1 MISQDPKIW
10 GGPAW
15 RFLDAVVSSYPNDPS
30 LVMKE
35 EMIQFW
41 KYLYLPCSTCKEHYR
56 GYCNLFPIQE
66 WVRSRDQLYKWY
78 QSLRSYV
85 ESNRSIHNPHN
96 ATDTAT
102 ETETTTE
109 TATETETA
117 TDIETEIE
125 TVTTTETIAAQT
137 MVRRFQSLRRN
148 QAAANAVAG
157 GGIFRPTRNA
167 SRRHDPS
174 KPQGVCTTCG
184 GVSEIRISG
193 GGKRK

>member
-1 MISQDPKIW
+1 MISQDPKLW
-10 GGPAW
+10 GGAAW
-15 RFLDAVVSSYPNDPS
+15 RFLDAVVSSYPTDPS
-30 LVMKE
+30 LVIKE

-66 WVRSRDQLYKWY
+66 WVRSRDHLSKWY

-85 ESNRSIHNPHN
+85 ESNRSIHNPQTHN
-96 ATDTAT
+96 AVAT
-102 ETETTTE
+102 ETETE
-109 TATETETA
+109 TETETNN
-117 TDIETEIE
+117 E
-125 TVTTTETIAAQT
+125 TETIAAQT
-137 MVRRFQSLRRN
+137 MVRRFHQQRRN
-148 QAAANAVAG
+148 QAAANAVGG
-157 GGIFRPTRNA
+157 GGIFRPTRSA

-193 GGKRK
+193 GKRK

>member
-15 RFLDAVVSSYPNDPS
+15 RFLEAVVSSYPNDPS

-96 ATDTAT
+96 AT
-102 ETETTTE
+102 E
-109 TATETETA
+109 TATETA
-117 TDIETEIE
+117 VETETE
-125 TVTTTETIAAQT
+125 TETETTTETIAAQT
-137 MVRRFQSLRRN
+137 MVRRFHQQRRN
-148 QAAANAVAG
+148 QAAATAVGG
-157 GGIFRPTRNA
+157 GGIFRPTRSA